1 MLVCFAGA
9 FILYQCLSALLVFS
23 DILSSAGANV
33 MSSAALLV
41 LLQSANNWWPP
52 AGRSATGL
60 LPAAVQVFVND
71 MESPK
76 YLHWLGAASL
86 EPPSHW
92 LAPAHLPLD
101 QLGGGSGRCEGRGFT
116 YRHNKL
122 KLKPVC
128 HRIASLFIFNRAAAR
143 FFGT

>member
-76 YLHWLGAASL
+76 YLHWLGAACL
-86 EPPSHW
+86 ILASHW
-92 LAPAHLPLD
+92 LAPAPP
-101 QLGGGSGRCEGRGFT
+101 GSTNQVRGAAGVRGRGYHLQT
-116 YRHNKL
+116 QQ
-122 KLKPVC
+122 
-128 HRIASLFIFNRAAAR
+128 
-143 FFGT
+143 T